1 MNAVTHGLELE
12 TYEGM
17 PLEQNWGSY
26 NTYATEDG
34 MKAVVV
40 DWRTGKALKRFTG
53 ETAYQDAD
61 RWATDLH
68 YAHDLR

>member
-1 MNAVTHGLELE
+1 MRYKETFAGLDFD
-12 TYEGM
+12 T
-17 PLEQNWGSY
+17 NFGSF

-34 MKAVVV
+34 MKAIVV
-40 DWRTGKALKRFTG
+40 DWRADKVVKRFTG

-61 RWATDLH
+61 RWANDLH

>member
-1 MNAVTHGLELE
+1 MNAHHTDLPEFDGMELE
-12 TYEGM
+12 V
-17 PLEQNWGSY
+17 NWGSY
-26 NTYATEDG
+26 NVYASEDG

-40 DWRTGKALKRFTG
+40 DWRTGKPSKRFKG
-53 ETAYQDAD
+53 ETAHHDAD